1 MARKKPRKTPERKG
15 NLYLAMLGQG
25 LRFLGMGAYVAAAAG
40 IFALVYWRMGDLTG
54 RYQNKAGDAEAALQS
69 TEDATLFV
77 NLVRAKLVVPRESD
91 SGLDMAPPDYVLIK
105 RAGGKNADEDDEGI
119 SEGEQETLLKALYD
133 SAAGTIVRTQVNLW
147 NGTRRMAAVRDD
159 RTVSAED
166 ANKVLWKAAS
176 EGGIPKPLSTR
187 STSAP
192 KR

>member
-1 MARKKPRKTPERKG
+1 MARKKPGKKPERKG
-15 NLYLAMLGQG
+15 SIYLFILGQG
-25 LRFLGMGAYVAAAAG
+25 LRFLGVALYLAVAAG
-40 IFALVYWRMGDLTG
+40 GFARVYWRLGDLSG

-69 TEDATLFV
+69 YEDSTLFI
-77 NLVRAKLVVPRESD
+77 NLVRANLIVPRESD

-105 RAGGKNADEDDEGI
+105 RASGKKAEDDDEGI

-159 RTVSAED
+159 RTVAADE

-176 EGGIPKPLSTR
+176 ET
-187 STSAP
+187 
-192 KR
+192 